1 MTQRNLTTIQPN
13 KVLEPENIYNLRDKM
28 VNSPQIKKGEHG
40 KVDHLLDKSWL
51 MKLLLLLFL
60 LNPLFKARSK
70 VEHIK

>member
-1 MTQRNLTTIQPN
+1 
-13 KVLEPENIYNLRDKM
+13 M

-60 LNPLFKARSK
+60 LNPLFEARPK
-70 VEHIK
+70 VEHII

>member
-1 MTQRNLTTIQPN
+1 
-13 KVLEPENIYNLRDKM
+13 M
-28 VNSPQIKKGEHG
+28 VNSPQIKKGEEG

-70 VEHIK
+70 VERIK